1 MAIHNAADNS
11 FKRIFGNHVLFLD
24 FLRDFIRLDIFN
36 QVKPEDIEDISER
49 FLPLFQDNRDS
60 DTVKRINLKNT
71 PTPLF
76 VIAILE
82 HESKVNHRSSFKML
96 QYICLVLDAWEKEV
110 DRDKPGT
117 SSLKDFNYPPVL
129 PIIFYDGRDTWT
141 AETNF
146 YDRTSLNTAFK
157 KYIPKFEYELVNLN
171 DYNEQEIMRFSAGLS
186 IIMLID
192 KLRGSGRENVLKN
205 LPPDYTEKLS
215 LQIPES
221 MRKLLSDVIQ
231 VLLEKGGV
239 ARKEAERFADFIEKP
254 KGKEYKGMFEAVI
267 ESIIEEREEAHKA
280 GIVIGQ
286 EQGIVIGQEQGIAIG
301 LGQGIELAAR
311 NALAKGYSLDVIHDI
326 TGLDVET
333 IKSLDPRS

>member
-96 QYICLVLDAWEKEV
+96 QYICLVLDAWEKEIE
-110 DRDKPGT
+110 KENPGI
-117 SSLKDFNYPPVL
+117 SLKKDFKYPPVL
-129 PIIFYDGRDTWT
+129 PIIFYDGKDTWT
-141 AETNF
+141 AARNF
-146 YDRTSLNTAFK
+146 IERTSLNVPFK
-157 KYIPKFEYELVNLN
+157 KYIPKFEFELVNLN
-171 DYNEQEIMRFSAGLS
+171 DYREEEIMSFSAALS

-192 KLRGSGRENVLKN
+192 KLRGGIGKSKLMN
-205 LPPDYTEKLS
+205 LPPDYVEKLN
-215 LQIPES
+215 LQIPAS
-221 MRKLLSDVIQ
+221 LRKLLSDVLL
-231 VLLEKGGV
+231 VLMENSGVPREDAEK
-239 ARKEAERFADFIEKP
+239 FAGYIDKP
-254 KGKEYKGMFEAVI
+254 DGKEQNGMFEAAI
-267 ESIIEEREEAHKA
+267 ESIIEEREEARKE
-280 GIVIGQ
+280 GL
-286 EQGIVIGQEQGIAIG
+286 EQGLEEGREQGLEEG
-301 LGQGIELAAR
+301 LETSAR
-311 NALAKGYSLDVIHDI
+311 NALAEGASIEFVHKI
-326 TGLDVET
+326 TGLDMET
-333 IKSLDPRS
+333 IKRLASK